1 MIDSIWVPSSVHV
14 TTGMLVLVTTL
25 LATVVTAVLAV
36 RRRPLGAGAHA
47 VLIAAQVALMAQAV
61 IGIKLLDQGLGPL
74 QLFVHYLGGLGPL
87 LFFFVWYWLPS
98 RLRDARWTPLI
109 VTGSAFLFALMAFG
123 IGQSYVAGQGA

>member
-1 MIDSIWVPSSVHV
+1 MIDAIWVPSSVHLIS
-14 TTGMLVLVTTL
+14 GMVVLLTTL
-25 LATVVTAVLAV
+25 AAVAV
-36 RRRPLGAGAHA
+36 SGYFAWRNRPLGPGASA
-47 VLIAAQVALMAQAV
+47 VLIVAQLSLMVQAV

-74 QLFVHYLGGLGPL
+74 QLFIHYLGGLGPL